1 MGATV
6 GAALACAAAVLCLF
20 WCAYASFRERR
31 AQIQHSPQAWM
42 HAMQAA
48 QAAKAELTPPLA
60 TEEQQQAYYAQQS
73 HKNAAIFLERADA
86 RRKPGTVVMTGST
99 PSLKRI
105 FSTSSP
111 PKLIVAPPLSVLEIM
126 TEHHSESSTFS

>member
-1 MGATV
+1 M
-6 GAALACAAAVLCLF
+6 
-20 WCAYASFRERR
+20 
-31 AQIQHSPQAWM
+31 
-42 HAMQAA
+42 
-48 QAAKAELTPPLA
+48 
-60 TEEQQQAYYAQQS
+60 
-73 HKNAAIFLERADA
+73 NAAIFLERADA

-111 PKLIVAPPLSVLEIM
+111 PKLIAPPLSVLEIM